1 MRASQL
7 FGLDRLKAII
17 RALSTPGA
25 VEIAWKS
32 SIALVIA
39 AAVMVGVA
47 VYLPPAQPPLDYGVR
62 ICKEDAAGLCQPLKQ
77 VVGEAGD
84 LLDAGQA
91 RIDHVWVRF
100 GAAKYGPGAARGGES
115 VALRCSETL
124 SLPTKPILPPP
135 GEKASCPVDQAAD
148 APGRPLHAV
157 SVAIFGTNHYRLQMT
172 CTFADG
178 AVLAVEDG
186 AACKSANRQPL
197 TGLRLELR
205 QNYFSILQDAGCKFA
220 GLGCAPGIET
230 GRFGPNRKIAL
241 PTEAKSS

>member
-1 MRASQL
+1 
-7 FGLDRLKAII
+7 
-17 RALSTPGA
+17 
-25 VEIAWKS
+25 
-32 SIALVIA
+32 
-39 AAVMVGVA
+39 MVGVA
-47 VYLPPAQPPLDYGVR
+47 VYLPPAPPPLDYGVR
-62 ICKEDAAGLCQPLKQ
+62 ICKEDAAGLCQPLNQ

-115 VALRCSETL
+115 VALRCSQTL
-124 SLPTKPILPPP
+124 SLSAKPILPPP
-135 GEKASCPVDQAAD
+135 GKKAACPVDQDAD

-157 SVAIFGTNHYRLQMT
+157 STAIFGTNHYRLHLT

-230 GRFGPNRKIAL
+230 GRFGPNRKITS
-241 PTEAKSS
+241 PTETKSS

>member
-7 FGLDRLKAII
+7 LGLGRLKAII

-32 SIALVIA
+32 SVALAIA

-47 VYLPPAQPPLDYGVR
+47 VYLPPAPPPLDYGVR

-77 VVGEAGD
+77 VAGEAGD

-100 GAAKYGPGAARGGES
+100 GAAKYGPGATKGGES

-124 SLPTKPILPPP
+124 ALPAKAILPPP
-135 GEKASCPVDQAAD
+135 GEKAACPVDHD
-148 APGRPLHAV
+148 ANGPGHPLHAV

-230 GRFGPNRKIAL
+230 GRFGPNRKITP
-241 PTEAKSS
+241 PTETKSS

>member
-1 MRASQL
+1 MRVSQL
-7 FGLDRLKAII
+7 FGLDRLTAII
-17 RALSTPGA
+17 RALSTPAA

-47 VYLPPAQPPLDYGVR
+47 VYLPPAPPPLDYGVSF
-62 ICKEDAAGLCQPLKQ
+62 CKEDAAGLCLPLKQ
-77 VVGEAGD
+77 VMGEAGD

-135 GEKASCPVDQAAD
+135 GEKAACPMNHAAD
-148 APGRPLHAV
+148 APGHPLHAV
-157 SVAIFGTNHYRLQMT
+157 SVAIFGTNHYRLHMI

-178 AVLAVEDG
+178 AVLAVGDG

-230 GRFGPNRKIAL
+230 GRFGPNRKIAP
-241 PTEAKSS
+241 PTDPKSS

>member
-47 VYLPPAQPPLDYGVR
+47 VYLPPAPPPLDYGVR

-77 VVGEAGD
+77 VMGEAGD

-91 RIDHVWVRF
+91 RIDHLWVRF

-124 SLPTKPILPPP
+124 SLPAKPILPPP
-135 GEKASCPVDQAAD
+135 SEKAACPADQGAD
-148 APGRPLHAV
+148 APGRPLHTV
-157 SVAIFGTNHYRLQMT
+157 SVATFGTNHYRLQMT

-220 GLGCAPGIET
+220 GLGCALGIET
-230 GRFGPNRKIAL
+230 GQFGPNRKIA
-241 PTEAKSS
+241 PPSEATDS